1 MQIILSKRGHQ
12 VEAVDNGEDAL
23 ETTQTARFDLVILD
37 MQMPRMGG
45 LECARAIRALTKLK
59 QPTRLIALT
68 AQSFDEDKQAAAE
81 AGFDAFI
88 SKPYSEEQ
96 IDALL
101 LSVPTQ
107 QS

>member
-1 MQIILSKRGHQ
+1 
-12 VEAVDNGEDAL
+12 
-23 ETTQTARFDLVILD
+23 

-45 LECARAIRALTKLK
+45 LECARAIRALPK
-59 QPTRLIALT
+59 QKHPSRLIALT

-101 LSVPTQ
+101 RSVPTQ
-107 QS
+107 KS